1 MHIKD
6 KVCVVT
12 GGASGI
18 GEAVARAY
26 AAAGARGVVVADL
39 RTSRDRLAK
48 VAGEIDGLAVT
59 CDVGQEEDI
68 KALIAAAEDK
78 YGPVDVFFSN
88 AGLSRKGQ
96 EAASDADWEV
106 SWRVHVMSHVFAARA
121 LVPGML
127 ARGSGYLLNTASAA
141 GLLASLNSMPYGV
154 TKHAA
159 VALAE
164 HLAIQYGDR
173 GIRVSVLC
181 PQSVQTGM
189 TTPGPS
195 AARVDGVLQA
205 PEVARMVIEAMEAER
220 FLILSHP
227 QVHDYMQRK
236 AANAERWLAGM
247 RRLRD
252 RIYGGQCRHYETDAP
267 HSPSLR
273 AKRSSTRFFLCA
285 ARLDCFDF
293 AAMTAYVSDVGAN
306 GLSIPEYCFGA
317 GKAYA
322 PRREVLSFKP
332 TRASA
337 CLTAAAT
344 PSITGTPNFCDSA
357 AARSAIPA
365 HPSTMASAPL
375 SSASAISASSLT
387 AAPEPG
393 FSRSSTATLHALTR
407 ARSAK
412 P

>member
-12 GGASGI
+12 GAASDI

-26 AAAGARGVVVADL
+26 AQAGARGVVVADL
-39 RTSRDRLAK
+39 KTSRERLAK
-48 VAGEIDGLAVT
+48 VAGDIDALAVT
-59 CDVGQEEDI
+59 ADVGEEADI
-68 KALIAAAEDK
+68 QALIAAAEAK
-78 YGPVDVFFSN
+78 YGPIDVFFSN

-96 EAASDADWEV
+96 ETADDADWDV

-173 GIRVSVLC
+173 GLRVSVLC

-189 TTPGPS
+189 TTSGPS

-205 PEVARMVIEAMEAER
+205 HDVANMVIEAMEAER

-227 QVHDYMQRK
+227 QVHEYMQRK
-236 AANAERWLAGM
+236 ASDPERWLAGM

-252 RIYGGQCRHYETDAP
+252 RIYGD
-267 HSPSLR
+267 PS
-273 AKRSSTRFFLCA
+273 
-285 ARLDCFDF
+285 AR
-293 AAMTAYVSDVGAN
+293 
-306 GLSIPEYCFGA
+306 
-317 GKAYA
+317 
-322 PRREVLSFKP
+322 
-332 TRASA
+332 
-337 CLTAAAT
+337 
-344 PSITGTPNFCDSA
+344 
-357 AARSAIPA
+357 
-365 HPSTMASAPL
+365 
-375 SSASAISASSLT
+375 
-387 AAPEPG
+387 
-393 FSRSSTATLHALTR
+393 
-407 ARSAK
+407 
-412 P
+412 

>member
-1 MHIKD
+1 MHIKN

-12 GGASGI
+12 GAASGI

-39 RTSRDRLAK
+39 KSSRERLAG

-59 CDVGQEEDI
+59 ADVAREADI
-68 KALIAAAEDK
+68 KALISAAEDRF
-78 YGPVDVFFSN
+78 GPVDVFFSN

-96 EAASDADWEV
+96 ESADDADWEV
-106 SWRVHVMSHVFAARA
+106 SWRVHVMAHVFAARA

-173 GIRVSVLC
+173 GIAVSVLC

-195 AARVDGVLQA
+195 AARVDGVMQP
-205 PEVARMVIEAMEAER
+205 PEVARIVIEAMAAER
-220 FLILSHP
+220 FMILSHP
-227 QVHDYMQRK
+227 QVHEYNQRK
-236 AANAERWLAGM
+236 ASDIDRWLAGM

-252 RIYGGQCRHYETDAP
+252 KTYGAQ
-267 HSPSLR
+267 S
-273 AKRSSTRFFLCA
+273 
-285 ARLDCFDF
+285 
-293 AAMTAYVSDVGAN
+293 
-306 GLSIPEYCFGA
+306 A
-317 GKAYA
+317 G
-322 PRREVLSFKP
+322 
-332 TRASA
+332 
-337 CLTAAAT
+337 
-344 PSITGTPNFCDSA
+344 
-357 AARSAIPA
+357 
-365 HPSTMASAPL
+365 
-375 SSASAISASSLT
+375 
-387 AAPEPG
+387 
-393 FSRSSTATLHALTR
+393 
-407 ARSAK
+407 
-412 P
+412 